1 MKTFPSFFALAVA
14 GVCLAAAAAFS
25 APQAQT
31 AAPAKACG
39 PDETVVGSVMKD
51 VTTTIAT
58 VKKES
63 LDDFERLFHQQVVG
77 SRLSTTLLMT
87 NMLLDC
93 LDKAAKDPSTPK
105 GDIASIQTRQ
115 KTYTQ
120 LKTAIQQDIDKVKS
134 TKDPKAAKADIEAF
148 SFTL

>member
-1 MKTFPSFFALAVA
+1 MRSFPGFFAVA
-14 GVCLAAAAAFS
+14 ASVCLAAAAAF
-25 APQAQT
+25 AVPQAETT
-31 AAPAKACG
+31 APTKACQ

-63 LDDFERLFHQQVVG
+63 LDDFQRLFHQQVVG

-105 GDIASIQTRQ
+105 SDLASIQTSQ
-115 KTYTQ
+115 KSYTQ
-120 LKTAIQQDIDKVKS
+120 LKTAIQQDIAKVKS
-134 TKDPKAAKADIEAF
+134 TKDPKAAKSEIETF
-148 SFTL
+148 SFTI